1 MPRINLNFAQTR
13 QPPHVLAWFGL
24 ILGLTAVGAT
34 VGWQQEYWQ
43 PRLSAAEASLRTAQ
57 TALAARQPAARK
69 IDDVQLA
76 AEWNRASAVAGK
88 LNMPWEKLFATFEA
102 EAERHVGLLS
112 LEPDVTKGELI
123 LTAEAKNFEEM
134 LAYYRMLQTQ
144 EHLSAVILHTHQV
157 NQQDREK
164 PIRFRITAK
173 WGASS

>member
-1 MPRINLNFAQTR
+1 MPRIALNFAQTR
-13 QPPHVLAWFGL
+13 QPPRAMAWFGL
-24 ILGLTAVGAT
+24 ILGLAAVGA
-34 VGWQQEYWQ
+34 VFAWQQEYWQ
-43 PRLSAAEASLRTAQ
+43 PRLNAAEVKLRAAR
-57 TALAARQPAARK
+57 TALAARQPVAQK

-76 AEWNRASAVAGK
+76 AEWNRASAVASK

-144 EHLSAVILHTHQV
+144 DNLSAVILHTHQV

-173 WGASS
+173 WGARS